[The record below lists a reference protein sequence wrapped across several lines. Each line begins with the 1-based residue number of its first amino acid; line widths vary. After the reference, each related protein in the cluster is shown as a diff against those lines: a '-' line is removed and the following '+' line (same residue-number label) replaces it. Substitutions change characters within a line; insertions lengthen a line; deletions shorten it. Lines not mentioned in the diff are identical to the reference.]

1 MQLNAVV
8 KRSGPNEQ
16 RDSRAEITI
25 MEKSD
30 QREIK
35 GVKRAEERAKKQKS
49 NNRTSCI
56 VKAALSSKILGLQ
69 KYYFFLNKKANKKK
83 LFSGVLK
90 MRSLLLLNLY
100 QKKIYIYIFIHIYFK
115 NYIFRYNFI
124 YFLILNNIN
133 FLCIIFVLKI
143 VYNTMISKNVCAEK
157 IAQFF
162 KLTRPILDTIFFFF
176 FEKL

>member
-35 GVKRAEERAKKQKS
+35 GVKRAEERAKKLKS

-56 VKAALSSKILGLQ
+56 VKAALSSKILKFQ
-69 KYYFFLNKKANKKK
+69 KSYFFVNKKAKK
-83 LFSGVLK
+83 
-90 MRSLLLLNLY
+90 
-100 QKKIYIYIFIHIYFK
+100 QK
-115 NYIFRYNFI
+115 NYFRVF
-124 YFLILNNIN
+124 
-133 FLCIIFVLKI
+133 
-143 VYNTMISKNVCAEK
+143 
-157 IAQFF
+157 
-162 KLTRPILDTIFFFF
+162 
-176 FEKL
+176 